1 MTGNDAIEVWSSLR
15 VAMSSSTVWVMLS
28 FLGALFLCCLKNRAR
43 EQLCSS

>member
-1 MTGNDAIEVWSSLR
+1 MTCNDAIEIWNSLR

-28 FLGALFLCCLKNRAR
+28 ILGALFLCCLKNRAR